1 MIKCAAYF
9 YIALHKV
16 CIAKRIVQVS
26 MSIFYTS
33 TWAEKELMSV
43 EHYHIL
49 SMTLDIPSWIE
60 PITFII
66 KEQMIKP
73 RIVDLLVF
81 EIYIVGPNDLW
92 HLDGNHKLI
101 R

>member
-9 YIALHKV
+9 HIATHEV
-16 CIAKRIVQVS
+16 CVAKRIVQVL

-33 TWAEKELMSV
+33 TLTEKELMSV
-43 EHYHIL
+43 QHYHIL
-49 SMTLDIPSWIE
+49 SMTLDIRSRIE

-81 EIYIVGPNDLW
+81 EIYIVGPNSLW

>member
-9 YIALHKV
+9 HIAPHEV
-16 CIAKRIVQVS
+16 CVTKRIVQVL

-33 TWAEKELMSV
+33 TLTEKELMSV
-43 EHYHIL
+43 QHYHIL
-49 SMTLDIPSWIE
+49 SMTMDIRSRIE

-81 EIYIVGPNDLW
+81 EIYIL
-92 HLDGNHKLI
+92 
-101 R
+101 